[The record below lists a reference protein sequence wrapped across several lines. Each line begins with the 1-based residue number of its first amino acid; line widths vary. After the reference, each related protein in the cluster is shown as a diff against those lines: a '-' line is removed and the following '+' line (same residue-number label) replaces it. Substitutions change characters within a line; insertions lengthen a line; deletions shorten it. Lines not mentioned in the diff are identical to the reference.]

1 MDYKCE
7 KPKYSTV
14 RTLGRRRDF
23 LGRSRPA
30 AEIRRYAPV
39 LVAEVLVEGGGM
51 REALGSGFRQIAGFI
66 FGKNVAPG
74 SSSSGASEK
83 VAMTSPVT
91 LEPAGAAPASAKIAM
106 TSPVAAEMAG
116 GGAYKVSFV
125 MPSKYTRETLPTPLN
140 EAVKIVEKP
149 ARTLAALTWRGAI
162 PKNSGVVDERVRQ
175 LRGLLAEAGVEP
187 VGAPHLWQCEFG
199 CFLELPVEA
208 ENSQPTKQSL
218 TDIDQ
223 NENRRPPALCAA
235 VHARERGAAR
245 GRRGGRHARGGDLLN
260 ALLTRKRI
268 LRVCT
273 CACPRLPR
281 TPRNACI
288 PQFTNLNTYG

>member
-1 MDYKCE
+1 
-7 KPKYSTV
+7 
-14 RTLGRRRDF
+14 
-23 LGRSRPA
+23 
-30 AEIRRYAPV
+30 
-39 LVAEVLVEGGGM
+39 M
-51 REALGSGFRQIAGFI
+51 RAALGSGFRQLAGFI

-74 SSSSGASEK
+74 AAGGGAAASEK

-149 ARTLAALTWRGAI
+149 ARTLAALQWRGAI

-187 VGAPHLWQCEFG
+187 VAGAPPHLWQCEISCVLG
-199 CFLELPVEA
+199 RPVEA
-208 ENSQPTKQSL
+208 ENVVETNQPTNQPTKKPTNQPL
-218 TDIDQ
+218 T
-223 NENRRPPALCAA
+223 NCRP
-235 VHARERGAAR
+235 
-245 GRRGGRHARGGDLLN
+245 
-260 ALLTRKRI
+260 
-268 LRVCT
+268 
-273 CACPRLPR
+273 LP
-281 TPRNACI
+281 PK
-288 PQFTNLNTYG
+288 

>member
-1 MDYKCE
+1 
-7 KPKYSTV
+7 
-14 RTLGRRRDF
+14 
-23 LGRSRPA
+23 
-30 AEIRRYAPV
+30 
-39 LVAEVLVEGGGM
+39 M

-74 SSSSGASEK
+74 SSSTAGGSEK

-91 LEPAGAAPASAKIAM
+91 LEPAGAPASAKIAM
-106 TSPVAAEMAG
+106 TSPVAAEMAA

-187 VGAPHLWQCEFG
+187 VAGAPPHLWQYHPPFAPPYMRVNEVL
-199 CFLELPVEA
+199 LEVDEA
-208 ENSQPTKQSL
+208 GGT
-218 TDIDQ
+218 
-223 NENRRPPALCAA
+223 PAAA
-235 VHARERGAAR
+235 
-245 GRRGGRHARGGDLLN
+245 
-260 ALLTRKRI
+260 TS
-268 LRVCT
+268 
-273 CACPRLPR
+273 
-281 TPRNACI
+281 
-288 PQFTNLNTYG
+288 